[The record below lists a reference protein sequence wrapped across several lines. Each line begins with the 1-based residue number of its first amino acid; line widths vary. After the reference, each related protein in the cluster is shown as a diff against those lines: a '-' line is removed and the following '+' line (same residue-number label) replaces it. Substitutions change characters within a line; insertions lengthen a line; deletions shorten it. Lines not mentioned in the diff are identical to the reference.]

1 MNQKRKTSTKKQHYV
16 PQMYLNN
23 FAIDERCFVYNPF
36 TKKIENNSIRNICE
50 ENYLYEIRNKEG
62 VFLFPDSKN
71 QLENALSQIEGQD
84 AELIKSILSKVEK
97 EEDYL
102 ILSNNEREGLI
113 GFSLLMLLRNPLIRN
128 VLPDVFKIS
137 TGIEISKKE
146 EISFAW
152 LFTILN
158 IEKICPGLINSQ
170 ISFLKTKQD
179 DIFITSSFPLSF
191 SGDTVQRDFY
201 LPLSSQIAMELSMP
215 DNLLINVNKCQVKNL
230 NSQQTDFYNSK
241 LLSRDVFLI
250 SVDEMTLIKYI
261 SFMDD
266 FDNKKSINPYTM
278 ANLNR
283 LEKMPSELFVIIVN
297 KLIEEELK
305 YKNKTVALVYNRLIK
320 KGFSKE
326 DAIKKIAYAC
336 ADEVK
341 KYVICNK
348 RIDWQAISD
357 LFKKL

>member
-1 MNQKRKTSTKKQHYV
+1 MDQKRKTSTKKQHYV
-16 PQMYLNN
+16 PQMYLKN

-36 TKKIENNSIRNICE
+36 KQKIEKNSIRNICE
-50 ENYLYEIRNKEG
+50 ENYLYEIRNKDG

-71 QLENALSQIEGQD
+71 QFENALSQIEGQD
-84 AELIKSILSKVEK
+84 AELLNNILSRVD
-97 EEDYL
+97 EEDNCL
-102 ILSNNEREGLI
+102 ILSNDERESLI

-128 VLPDVFKIS
+128 VLPDVLKIS
-137 TGIEISKKE
+137 IGMEISKKE

-152 LFTILN
+152 LFTLLN
-158 IEKICPGLINSQ
+158 IEKVCPGLINSQ
-170 ISFLKTKQD
+170 INFLKTNKD
-179 DIFITSSFPLSF
+179 DYFITSSFPLSF

-201 LPLSSQIAMELSMP
+201 LPLSSRIGMELSMP
-215 DNLLINVNKCQVKNL
+215 DNVLINVNKCQVNYI

-250 SVDEMTLIKYI
+250 SEDEMTLIKYI

-266 FDNKKSINPYTM
+266 FDNKKAINPYTM

-305 YKNKTVALVYNRLIK
+305 YKNKTVVLVYNRLIK

-348 RIDWQAISD
+348 RIDWRAISD